1 MIYVIA
7 TLTVAPEQRDELIA
21 AAQPCIAA
29 TRQEPGCISYDLAAS
44 STDGGTAIFVERW
57 ENREHLQ
64 AHFGTPHMAAWR
76 EVSGKLV
83 SGRSVEIAHV
93 DRVETL

>member
-7 TLTVAPEQRDELIA
+7 TLTVAAEQRDALIA

-29 TRQEPGCISYDLAAS
+29 TRQEAGCISYDLTAS
-44 STDGGTAIFVERW
+44 TTDGGTAIFVERW
-57 ENREHLQ
+57 ESREHLQ
-64 AHFGTPHMAAWR
+64 AHFGTPHMATWR
-76 EVSGKLV
+76 EASGKLI
-83 SGRSVEIAHV
+83 SNRSVEIVHV